1 MKYALILL
9 MLGLSSI
16 EAYTWRVWNDTSETI
31 RVTCSSSD
39 IFTKFDAKTVKPGE
53 SVKFSTKRGQC
64 LDNVTAEV
72 KSGIVMGKRD
82 KWTPSGLNIAC
93 ANYDFH
99 VMIPNHGL
107 LKAYQGELS
116 GGGAGGSDSTAFQEV
131 CNVQGNPWWMSLRK
145 VKIEAEKR

>member
-1 MKYALILL
+1 MFLLLVL
-9 MLGLSSI
+9 MLGISSI

-31 RVTCSSSD
+31 RVTASSSD
-39 IFTKFDAKTVKPGE
+39 IFTKFDAKTVKPGD

-64 LDNVTAEV
+64 LDSITAEV
-72 KSGIVMGKRD
+72 KSGIVSGKRD
-82 KWTPSGLNIAC
+82 KWTPSGMNIAC

-107 LKAYQGELS
+107 LKAYQAELS
-116 GGGAGGSDSTAFQEV
+116 GDDSSFQEI
-131 CNVQGNPWWMSLRK
+131 CNVQGNPWWMPLRK